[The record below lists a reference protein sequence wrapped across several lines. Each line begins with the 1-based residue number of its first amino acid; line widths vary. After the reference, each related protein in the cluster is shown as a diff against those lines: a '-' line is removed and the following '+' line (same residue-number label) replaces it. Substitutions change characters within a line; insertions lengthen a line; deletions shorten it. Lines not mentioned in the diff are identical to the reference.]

1 MVYEEIIQ
9 ALNKDRVDYL
19 IAGGVAVVLHG
30 VIRMTADLDL
40 VLNLE
45 TNNLKKFLSTIKAL
59 GYRPRVP
66 VSEKDILDPAK
77 RKQWI
82 EEKNMLA
89 LSFYNPKNPLL
100 LVDVLI
106 DEESRP
112 LRFEDMKQ
120 DSVKYKVGRLSVP
133 VVSVDDMIKLKK
145 AAGRDQDKADIVTLM
160 EIKEREENQA

>member
-19 IAGGVAVVLHG
+19 VAGGVAVVLHG

-40 VLNLE
+40 VLNLD
-45 TNNLKKFLSTIKAL
+45 TDNLKMFLSTIKSL

-77 RKQWI
+77 RRQWI

-89 LSFYNPKNPLL
+89 LSFYNPNNPLL
-100 LVDVLI
+100 LVDLLI
-106 DEESRP
+106 DQESQP
-112 LRFEDMKQ
+112 VSFAKMKKEG
-120 DSVKYKVGRLSVP
+120 VKYKIGRLSVP
-133 VVSVDDMIKLKK
+133 VVSVDNMIKLKK
-145 AAGRDQDKADIVTLM
+145 AAGRDQDKADIKALM
-160 EIKEREENQA
+160 ELRKK

>member
-9 ALNKDRVDYL
+9 ALNKGRVDYL
-19 IAGGVAVVLHG
+19 VAGGVAVVLHG

-40 VLNLE
+40 VLALD
-45 TNNLKKFLSTIKAL
+45 TDNLKKFLSTIKTL

-66 VSEKDILDPAK
+66 VSEKDILDPEK
-77 RKQWI
+77 RRQWI

-106 DEESRP
+106 DQESQP
-112 LRFEDMKQ
+112 MDFEKMKQ
-120 DSVKYKVGRLSVP
+120 GSVKYKIGRLSVP
-133 VVSVDDMIKLKK
+133 VVSVDDIIKLKK
-145 AAGRDQDKADIVTLM
+145 AAGRDQDKADIKALM
-160 EIKEREENQA
+160 EIRKK